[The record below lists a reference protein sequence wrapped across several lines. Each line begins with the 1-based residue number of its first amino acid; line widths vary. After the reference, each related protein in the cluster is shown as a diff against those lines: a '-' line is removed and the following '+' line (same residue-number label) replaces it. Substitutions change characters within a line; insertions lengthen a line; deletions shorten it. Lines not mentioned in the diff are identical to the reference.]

1 MIRDTTPVW
10 ARRQTSEQ
18 GGTPQMRMRTAIAAG
33 VATGAAALVLGAVA
47 LTASGPSKA
56 VASSHREAPLIAND
70 PTADLTDFYLFPSP
84 EKAGTVTMIANV
96 IPLEAPPEGPN
107 YYNLDDSA
115 RYRFNIDWNGDGKA
129 ERTWTLRT
137 KTTTAYP
144 GTFLYNIGPVNSI
157 DDPNLSVRQTWTLW
171 SQKGD
176 GPSVKI
182 GEGTTAPNNVGKNSF
197 PNYEAVRQQ
206 AITTLAGGTRVYVGP
221 SEDPFAIDVGRIF
234 DLIGVGGKG
243 TDNLAGFNV
252 HSIAIQVPLSQ
263 IRQSDKQP
271 VIGGWAAVDRMVAGK
286 SDASSLAK
294 RSTAAKKSKKHP
306 ARASAKHW
314 VQVERLG
321 QPLINEVI
329 IPRGLKDYWN
339 SVGPD
344 KDYQFEKYYT
354 DQNKPGQL
362 INALNGLLLKPLLTG
377 VLGSP
382 PAATGPTGLAQ
393 ETGRADLS
401 AILLRGFKYPNDSKA
416 ALDLTFGKGDAGK
429 PVDELRLNT
438 AIPGTPSDRVDRR
451 GLMCN
456 FAGAGGFPALT
467 GPACSPAQFDGYP
480 NGRRLGDDVTDI
492 EIGALIGVPIDHL
505 IPAGIQRAYALLALG
520 GPNLPDTGPVSALKF
535 GADGVLVN
543 DANGGLFGNA
553 FPYLNSPNSGNR

>member
-1 MIRDTTPVW
+1 
-10 ARRQTSEQ
+10 
-18 GGTPQMRMRTAIAAG
+18 MRMRTAIAAG

-157 DDPNLSVRQTWTLW
+157 NDPNLSVRQTWTLW

-206 AITTLAGGTRVYVGP
+206 AITTLANGTRVYVGP

-252 HSIAIQVPLSQ
+252 HSIAIQVPLNQ

-286 SDASSLAK
+286 SDSSSLGEAQHGREAVQEAPRADVCEALGAGRAP
-294 RSTAAKKSKKHP
+294 RSASHQRGDHP
-306 ARASAKHW
+306 ARPEGLLELGRSGQGLPVREVLHRSEQAGSAHQRAERPAPEAAPDRGARFAPGRDRPDGSGAGDRARGSLRDPAPRL
-314 VQVERLG
+314 QVPERLEGSARSDLRQGRRG
-321 QPLINEVI
+321 QA
-329 IPRGLKDYWN
+329 RGRAAAQHDDPGHAFRQG
-339 SVGPD
+339 GPAWPD
-344 KDYQFEKYYT
+344 VQLRRCRRL
-354 DQNKPGQL
+354 PGPHGP
-362 INALNGLLLKPLLTG
+362 GLQSCAVRRL
-377 VLGSP
+377 SQR
-382 PAATGPTGLAQ
+382 PAA
-393 ETGRADLS
+393 R
-401 AILLRGFKYPNDSKA
+401 
-416 ALDLTFGKGDAGK
+416 
-429 PVDELRLNT
+429 
-438 AIPGTPSDRVDRR
+438 
-451 GLMCN
+451 
-456 FAGAGGFPALT
+456 
-467 GPACSPAQFDGYP
+467 
-480 NGRRLGDDVTDI
+480 
-492 EIGALIGVPIDHL
+492 
-505 IPAGIQRAYALLALG
+505 
-520 GPNLPDTGPVSALKF
+520 
-535 GADGVLVN
+535 
-543 DANGGLFGNA
+543 
-553 FPYLNSPNSGNR
+553 

>member
-1 MIRDTTPVW
+1 MRIR
-10 ARRQTSEQ
+10 S
-18 GGTPQMRMRTAIAAG
+18 
-33 VATGAAALVLGAVA
+33 
-47 LTASGPSKA
+47 
-56 VASSHREAPLIAND
+56 
-70 PTADLTDFYLFPSP
+70 
-84 EKAGTVTMIANV
+84 
-96 IPLEAPPEGPN
+96 
-107 YYNLDDSA
+107 
-115 RYRFNIDWNGDGKA
+115 
-129 ERTWTLRT
+129 
-137 KTTTAYP
+137 
-144 GTFLYNIGPVNSI
+144 
-157 DDPNLSVRQTWTLW
+157 
-171 SQKGD
+171 
-176 GPSVKI
+176 
-182 GEGTTAPNNVGKNSF
+182 
-197 PNYEAVRQQ
+197 
-206 AITTLAGGTRVYVGP
+206 
-221 SEDPFAIDVGRIF
+221 AIDVGRIF
-234 DLIGVGGKG
+234 DLLGVGGKG

-252 HSIAIQVPLSQ
+252 HSIALQVPLSQ

-286 SDASSLAK
+286 SDTSSLQK
-294 RSTAAKKSKKHP
+294 RSTAAKKAKKHP
-306 ARASAKHW
+306 SRSSSKHW

-329 IPRGLKDYWN
+329 IPRGVKDYWN

-401 AILLRGFKYPNDSKA
+401 AILLRGFKYPNTGKP

-438 AIPGTPSDRVDRR
+438 TIPGTPSDKVDRR
-451 GLMCN
+451 GLLCN

-492 EIGALIGVPIDHL
+492 EIAALIGLPIDNL
-505 IPAGIQRAYALLALG
+505 IPSGIQRAYALLALG

-535 GADGVLVN
+535 GADGVPLN

-553 FPYLNSPNSGNR
+553 FPYLNSPNSGNK

>member
-1 MIRDTTPVW
+1 M
-10 ARRQTSEQ
+10 
-18 GGTPQMRMRTAIAAG
+18 
-33 VATGAAALVLGAVA
+33 
-47 LTASGPSKA
+47 
-56 VASSHREAPLIAND
+56 
-70 PTADLTDFYLFPSP
+70 
-84 EKAGTVTMIANV
+84 
-96 IPLEAPPEGPN
+96 
-107 YYNLDDSA
+107 
-115 RYRFNIDWNGDGKA
+115 
-129 ERTWTLRT
+129 
-137 KTTTAYP
+137 
-144 GTFLYNIGPVNSI
+144 
-157 DDPNLSVRQTWTLW
+157 
-171 SQKGD
+171 
-176 GPSVKI
+176 KI

-206 AITTLAGGTRVYVGP
+206 AITTLANGTRVYVGP

-286 SDASSLAK
+286 SDSSSLAK
-294 RSTAAKKSKKHP
+294 RSLAAKKHP
-306 ARASAKHW
+306 ARTSAKHW

-382 PAATGPTGLAQ
+382 PPRPARPGLAQ
-393 ETGRADLS
+393 ETGAPISRRSCS
-401 AILLRGFKYPNDSKA
+401 AGSSTR
-416 ALDLTFGKGDAGK
+416 T
-429 PVDELRLNT
+429 
-438 AIPGTPSDRVDRR
+438 TPRR
-451 GLMCN
+451 RS
-456 FAGAGGFPALT
+456 T
-467 GPACSPAQFDGYP
+467 
-480 NGRRLGDDVTDI
+480 
-492 EIGALIGVPIDHL
+492 
-505 IPAGIQRAYALLALG
+505 
-520 GPNLPDTGPVSALKF
+520 
-535 GADGVLVN
+535 
-543 DANGGLFGNA
+543 
-553 FPYLNSPNSGNR
+553 

>member
-1 MIRDTTPVW
+1 MTTTPTKDAEAARAKAERAVAKAHVAALAADAAVADVAAEHRLELAVDLVDTLEALTERARQGRNGTVIELRLPGLAPGGIPRAPFTWVDLAAIAGADRYQTVQDW
-10 ARRQTSEQ
+10 ARRYNGPGNLNDYGSSVAVSSD
-18 GGTPQMRMRTAIAAG
+18 GTK
-33 VATGAAALVLGAVA
+33 V
-47 LTASGPSKA
+47 
-56 VASSHREAPLIAND
+56 
-70 PTADLTDFYLFPSP
+70 F
-84 EKAGTVTMIANV
+84 
-96 IPLEAPPEGPN
+96 
-107 YYNLDDSA
+107 
-115 RYRFNIDWNGDGKA
+115 
-129 ERTWTLRT
+129 
-137 KTTTAYP
+137 
-144 GTFLYNIGPVNSI
+144 
-157 DDPNLSVRQTWTLW
+157 
-171 SQKGD
+171 
-176 GPSVKI
+176 
-182 GEGTTAPNNVGKNSF
+182 
-197 PNYEAVRQQ
+197 
-206 AITTLAGGTRVYVGP
+206 VGP

-252 HSIAIQVPLSQ
+252 HSIALQIPLSL
-263 IRQSDKQP
+263 IRKSPAQP

-286 SDASSLAK
+286 SESGTLD
-294 RSTAAKKSKKHP
+294 RRSKKARKTHEHP
-306 ARASAKHW
+306 GRASARHW

-354 DQNKPGQL
+354 DQDKPGQL
-362 INALNGLLLKPLLTG
+362 IHSLNGLLLNPLLTA

-401 AILLRGFKYPNDSKA
+401 AILLRGFKYPNDSTP
-416 ALDLTFGKGDAGK
+416 ALDLTFGKSDAGK

-438 AIPGTPSDRVDRR
+438 AVAATPSDKVDRR
-451 GLMCN
+451 GLLCV

-467 GPACSPAQFDGYP
+467 NPACNPAQFDGYP

-492 EIGALIGVPIDHL
+492 EIAALIGLPIDHL
-505 IPAGIQRAYALLALG
+505 IPSGIQRAYSLLALG
-520 GPNLPDTGPVSALKF
+520 GPNLPDTGPVGLLKF
-535 GADGVLVN
+535 GADGVPAN

-553 FPYLNSPNSGNR
+553 FPFLNSPNAGNK